1 MPLWVDKHR
10 PKQLKDLDYHHELS
24 AQLQRMVDGS
34 RDFPHAMIYGPSGAG
49 KKTRVMAL
57 LRELQGPS
65 VEKLRVEQRTFKFGN
80 SAPVELTLVSS
91 SQHIEL
97 NPSDAGIRDREVVQE
112 VIKEIAQSAPVIAR
126 AAAADAPSG
135 EKPPAQFKVVV
146 LNEVERLSKPAQHA
160 LRRTM
165 EKYVG
170 TCRLLLCCVN
180 PSKVRVAS
188 ASQPERVCSACHHAS
203 CLLPASLLASQA
215 PTVIFWCASPLGGVQ
230 VIAPIRSRCVCL
242 RVAAPTHE
250 EVCTVLDKVCQK
262 EGIKLPPALALKI
275 ARQSDR
281 NMRRAILALEACKLQ
296 QFPFSDNQMVQLP
309 DWQLFVRALADDI
322 LTEQSP
328 KQLLKVRGKL
338 YDLLANCIPPD
349 LILRALMQDLLRKV
363 PLGVKHEA
371 VHHAA
376 MYECRMQGGSKPIFH
391 LEACIAKLMS
401 IYKKHLLSN
410 F

>member
-180 PSKVRVAS
+180 PSKV
-188 ASQPERVCSACHHAS
+188 
-203 CLLPASLLASQA
+203 
-215 PTVIFWCASPLGGVQ
+215 
-230 VIAPIRSRCVCL
+230 IAPIRSRCVCL